1 MKVSVSVLA
10 CSWLATLT
18 FMAGFLVFIAR
29 PWSGWEATSTS
40 PLPGQAP
47 VAQGLSGLAGEAGG
61 AAWANRGG
69 VEDSDEDRQGTRK
82 PGNKRRKKKKKKKQK
97 KGEKKE
103 LKEARLVRRRKR
115 MLAEQEEYRQ
125 WRKDVLAG
133 KISEEE
139 DTFQAVLDELLNEL
153 F

>member
-1 MKVSVSVLA
+1 MKVSRSILA
-10 CSWLATLT
+10 FSWLATLT

-29 PWSGWEATSTS
+29 PWRGGEETS
-40 PLPGQAP
+40 PDPAQAP
-47 VAQGLSGLAGEAGG
+47 TAQGLSSLAGGAGG

-69 VEDSDEDRQGTRK
+69 GVDFSQGEREGAK
-82 PGNKRRKKKKKKKQK
+82 RPGSKRRKKKRQK
-97 KGEKKE
+97 KGETKE
-103 LKEARLVRRRKR
+103 DKEARLVRRRRR

-133 KISEEE
+133 NISEEE

>member
-10 CSWLATLT
+10 CSWMATLA

-29 PWSGWEATSTS
+29 PWSGWENTSS
-40 PLPGQAP
+40 LPGQAP
-47 VAQGLSGLAGEAGG
+47 VAQGLSGEAGE

-69 VEDSDEDRQGTRK
+69 GGVEVREEDSRATRRL
-82 PGNKRRKKKKKKKQK
+82 GNKRRKKKRPK

-103 LKEARLVRRRKR
+103 EKEARLVRRRKR
-115 MLAEQEEYRQ
+115 MLAEQEEFRQ
-125 WRKDVLAG
+125 WRKDVMAG

>member
-10 CSWLATLT
+10 CSWLATIT

-29 PWSGWEATSTS
+29 PWSGWEDTS

-47 VAQGLSGLAGEAGG
+47 VAQGLSGEAGEAGG
-61 AAWANRGG
+61 AAWANRDYRE
-69 VEDSDEDRQGTRK
+69 EDSQAARR
-82 PGNKRRKKKKKKKQK
+82 PGNKRRKKKRPK

-103 LKEARLVRRRKR
+103 EKEARLVRRRKR
-115 MLAEQEEYRQ
+115 MLAEQEEFRQ
-125 WRKDVLAG
+125 WRKDVMAG

>member
-1 MKVSVSVLA
+1 MRVSVTVIA

-18 FMAGFLVFIAR
+18 FMAGFLVFIAK
-29 PWSGWEATSTS
+29 PWSGLESANTQ
-40 PLPGQAP
+40 PGQAP
-47 VAQGLSGLAGEAGG
+47 VAQGLSGLAGGAGG

-69 VEDSDEDRQGTRK
+69 GLDYSEDTDGQGTRRSA
-82 PGNKRRKKKKKKKQK
+82 NKRRRKKKQK

-103 LKEARLVRRRKR
+103 DKEARMVKRRKR

>member
-1 MKVSVSVLA
+1 MKVSRSVLA
-10 CSWLATLT
+10 SSWLATLT
-18 FMAGFLVFIAR
+18 FMAGFMVFIAR
-29 PWSGWEATSTS
+29 PWSPGENTS
-40 PLPGQAP
+40 PDLVQKPE
-47 VAQGLSGLAGEAGG
+47 AQGLSGLAGEAGG
-61 AAWANRGG
+61 AVWANRGG
-69 VEDSDEDRQGTRK
+69 GLDYSGEESEGRRK
-82 PGNKRRKKKKKKKQK
+82 SGNKRRKKKRQK
-97 KGEKKE
+97 KGDKKE
-103 LKEARLVRRRKR
+103 DKEARMVRRRKR

>member
-1 MKVSVSVLA
+1 MKVSVSVIA

-18 FMAGFLVFIAR
+18 FMSGFLIFIAR
-29 PWSGWEATSTS
+29 PWSAGENTS
-40 PLPGQAP
+40 PVPAQAP
-47 VAQGLSGLAGEAGG
+47 VAQGLSDLAGEAGG
-61 AAWANRGG
+61 AAWHNRGG
-69 VEDSDEDRQGTRK
+69 GGGLDYGEEDSEGTRRS
-82 PGNKRRKKKKKKKQK
+82 GNKRRKKKRQK
-97 KGEKKE
+97 KGDKKE
-103 LKEARLVRRRKR
+103 DKEARMVRRRKR

-139 DTFQAVLDELLNEL
+139 DTFQTVLDELLNEL